1 MLCAIK
7 KSLLVGFLS
16 LASAAVA
23 SPQIAQNSNGL
34 NQGEQIKPGAAE
46 LLKLGT
52 AFEGQL
58 KKSLVQSM
66 GLNEELFQ
74 ISVSGL
80 STTPSFL
87 DLDYELE
94 LVEIFGVGTQG
105 ASRVDGL
112 ISIPANIKI
121 NNERIEEVILS
132 AAVKV
137 TGPVWV
143 AAENLH
149 RGEVINRQKLRLTQ
163 LPWSRVPTHVLM
175 TRAED
180 LEGRSIKYAV
190 QQGAFVSKENLGKK
204 NIIKNG
210 DAVSLTIQS
219 GPGVFIRSRAI
230 AKQGGKL
237 GDVIRVEQPQTR
249 KTVRAVVV
257 GAKKVEVQL

>member
-1 MLCAIK
+1 MLCAFK
-7 KSLLVGFLS
+7 KSLILASLLFTSLS
-16 LASAAVA
+16 LASSELALEKLDSEQVLVEQFQTALKNEIVA
-23 SPQIAQNSNGL
+23 
-34 NQGEQIKPGAAE
+34 K
-46 LLKLGT
+46 
-52 AFEGQL
+52 
-58 KKSLVQSM
+58 M
-66 GLNEELFQ
+66 GLPENLFQ
-74 ISVSGL
+74 VKVENFSTVPHIDFSKNSV
-80 STTPSFL
+80 
-87 DLDYELE
+87 D
-94 LVEIFGVGTQG
+94 LVEIFGVGTG
-105 ASRVDGL
+105 GSSRLDGL
-112 ISIPANIKI
+112 LSVPANIKL
-121 NNERIEEVILS
+121 NKTRIEEVTLS

-190 QQGAFVSKENLGKK
+190 QKGAFVSVENLGRKDM
-204 NIIKNG
+204 IKNG
-210 DAVSLTIQS
+210 EAVSLTIQS

-237 GDVIRVEQPQTR
+237 GDIIRVEQPQTK

-257 GAKKVEVQL
+257 GSKKVEVQL